1 MGKVRRKSSS
11 AMAVRAALE
20 RRSYNWVW
28 GNPVVILN
36 SFIIL
41 FVDGENRTDI
51 EPSLAGWR
59 NHFLV
64 SYDRINRQNNT
75 KASRK

>member
-1 MGKVRRKSSS
+1 LTTLSLMGNVNRKSSS

-51 EPSLAGWR
+51 EPSFLGWR
-59 NHFLV
+59 ESFFGL
-64 SYDRINRQNNT
+64 I
-75 KASRK
+75 

>member
-1 MGKVRRKSSS
+1 MTTFNWMGKVRRKSSS
-11 AMAVRAALE
+11 LMAVRAALLK
-20 RRSYNWVW
+20 RSYSWVW

-51 EPSLAGWR
+51 EPSFLGWR
-59 NHFLV
+59 ESFFGL
-64 SYDRINRQNNT
+64 I
-75 KASRK
+75 